1 VKRTRSGLYVHQN
14 DIVRPVGYRRDGSPI
29 WPISGGNPDF
39 PVVVGTPTE
48 SSTTTD
54 GTAHTI
60 ARPAGVAGQ
69 LSLVLFAHDSGT
81 DLNVTA
87 FSEETYTQF
96 FRVDRLAGGW
106 GTIGYYRWE
115 DATED
120 TSFTITTDDSEKSC
134 TIVYSISGAA
144 NPATQPPEATTMTAG
159 SGSASPDP
167 PSITP
172 TGGTKD
178 YLFIAGV
185 NQDGEEAN
193 DDTWTSAVPANYG
206 PARQTTSGT
215 GGATGTNTS
224 LVTAERALTAASEDP
239 GTFTVAQALTYNAFT
254 IAIHPAPPAISYP
267 PGLLVTAPRRAA

>member
-1 VKRTRSGLYVHQN
+1 MA
-14 DIVRPVGYRRDGSPI
+14 SPA
-29 WPISGGNPDF
+29 
-39 PVVVGTPTE
+39 VVGTPTE

-96 FRVDRLAGGW
+96 FRADRLAGGW
-106 GTIGYYRWE
+106 GVIGFYRWE

-144 NPATQPPEATTMTAG
+144 NPATQVPEATTAENVAATTTPT
-159 SGSASPDP
+159 S

-172 TGGTKD
+172 TGGSKD
-178 YLFIAGV
+178 YLFISGV

-193 DDTWTSAVPANYG
+193 DDTWATAAPANYG
-206 PARQTTSGT
+206 ALRQTTTGT
-215 GGATGTNTS
+215 AGIAGTNTD

-239 GTFTVAQALTYNAFT
+239 GTFTVAQSIGYNAFT
-254 IAIHPAPPAISYP
+254 IAIHPAGAAATS
-267 PGLLVTAPRRAA
+267 LVYRRDPMRALIVR